1 MTIRIAR
8 FSGAVVLIA
17 FLLAACRQQ
26 QADTDQPMPQQLPPD
41 FVAFY
46 ERFHQDSAFQM
57 AHIAFPLEGL
67 PPEVDSA
74 TLAAGTFRW
83 TPENWTLHRPFDPDS
98 GFERTFVVYND
109 RMILEKLVHRNGQLG
124 MARRWAKVGDEWQL
138 IYFAGLNRVQGR

>member
-1 MTIRIAR
+1 MAIRIAG
-8 FSGAVVLIA
+8 FAGSLALMA
-17 FLLAACRQQ
+17 LLLAACGLQQ
-26 QADTDQPMPQQLPPD
+26 SDDGQELQQQLPPD

-74 TLAAGTFRW
+74 TLAAGTYRW
-83 TPENWTLHRPFDPDS
+83 TPENWTLHRPFDPES

-109 RMILEKLVHRNGQLG
+109 RMILEKIVHRNGRLG
-124 MARRWAKVGDEWQL
+124 MARRWARVGDEWQL
-138 IYFAGLNRVQGR
+138 IYYAALNRVQGQ